1 MKENVS
7 ELIFDDNE
15 LQDMRNI
22 ICAWSK
28 VAPAGSLNAMQSVL
42 NIDKKLQINLQI
54 RNNKKVVKEKTN

>member
-1 MKENVS
+1 MKKEVS

-28 VAPAGSLNAMQSVL
+28 VAPAGSLTAMQSVI
-42 NIDKKLQINLQI
+42 NIDRKLQINLQI
-54 RNNKKVVKEKTN
+54 RNNKKEIKENTA